1 MLDRKTPPSVR
12 EFDSLAIPSIE
23 TAKICEGVTL
33 CSYNRP
39 KCGILRVNVFWNAG
53 DANLPVRGAASFVA
67 PMLCDG
73 TQSHTGEAIAQIF
86 DFNGVSLRPIGNAKY
101 TGIGIL
107 GETDKVLALLPLLS
121 DMILTPTF
129 PDGAFEAQHRTRLAN
144 MRTAL
149 TKPSYVA
156 SCLSAE
162 LSYGPDH
169 PYMLPVTA
177 EQCEAVS
184 VADVRRCHYEG
195 ITHHSIHVFVT
206 GDLDSVSD
214 ARSIVASFASGLKP
228 ASVESFVDIPPSPQP
243 PQIRVE
249 HLPHTIQSA
258 ICASIPAIGRQHPD
272 YVDLRHAVIAL
283 GGYFGSRLMTNIRER
298 KGLTYGIGA
307 ALIGV
312 RKSGMVQISAQCDT
326 EYTDTVVEEIRNELK
341 LLASEPMCED
351 EMTRLRRDVM
361 STLATTLDTPL
372 SIMDYYESALLA
384 DIPNGYYAAQVRS
397 ITSMTP
403 ERLCR
408 LAACYLHPE
417 ELRIAIATI

>member
-1 MLDRKTPPSVR
+1 MLDRTTPPPVR
-12 EFDSLAIPSIE
+12 EFGSLSIPSIE
-23 TAKICEGVTL
+23 TSKLCKGVTL

-39 KCGILRVNVFWNAG
+39 KCGILRINVHWNAG
-53 DANLPVRGAASFVA
+53 EANLPVRGAASFVA
-67 PMLCDG
+67 PLLRDG
-73 TQSHTGEAIAQIF
+73 TQSHSGEDIAQIL
-86 DFNGVSLRPIGNAKY
+86 DFNGVSLRPFGNATY

-107 GETDKVLALLPLLS
+107 GETDKVLSLLPLLS
-121 DMILTPTF
+121 EMILSPTF
-129 PDGAFEAQHRTRLAN
+129 PDGAFEAQHRTRIAN

-162 LSYGPDH
+162 LSYGAEH
-169 PYMLPVTA
+169 PYLLPVTP

-184 VADVRRCHYEG
+184 VEDVRRCHCEG
-195 ITHHSIHVFVT
+195 ITHHSMHVFVT
-206 GDLDSVSD
+206 GDLDCISG
-214 ARSIVASFASGLKP
+214 ARDTVAAFALGLAP
-228 ASVESFVDIPPSPQP
+228 ASVEPFVDVPPA
-243 PQIRVE
+243 PQIPQTRVA

-258 ICASIPAIGRQHPD
+258 IYASIPTIGRQDPD
-272 YVDLRHAVIAL
+272 YVDLRQAVIAL

-307 ALIGV
+307 VLMGLRESSTI
-312 RKSGMVQISAQCDT
+312 QISAQCDT
-326 EYTDTVVEEIRNELK
+326 EYTDIVVEEIRNELR
-341 LLASEPMCED
+341 LLASEPMGED

-384 DIPNGYYAAQVRS
+384 GIPDGYYKAQVQS
-397 ITSMTP
+397 ITTMTP

-408 LAACYLHPE
+408 IAARYLRPE

>member
-1 MLDRKTPPSVR
+1 MLDRTTPPPVR
-12 EFDSLAIPSIE
+12 EFDNLSIPSIE
-23 TAKICEGVTL
+23 TSKLCKGVTL

-53 DANLPVRGAASFVA
+53 EANLPIKGAASFVA
-67 PMLCDG
+67 SLLRDG
-73 TQSHTGEAIAQIF
+73 TQGHSGEEIAQIL
-86 DFNGVSLRPIGNAKY
+86 DFNGVSLRPIDNTRY

-107 GETDKVLALLPLLS
+107 GETNKVFALLPLLTE
-121 DMILTPTF
+121 MVLTPTF
-129 PDGAFEAQHRTRLAN
+129 PDAAFEAQHRTRIAN

-162 LSYGPDH
+162 LSFGSNH
-169 PYMLPVTA
+169 PYMLPITT

-184 VADVRRCHYEG
+184 VADVRRCHHEG
-195 ITHHSIHVFVT
+195 IAHHSMHIFVT
-206 GDLDSVSD
+206 GDLDCVSGARD
-214 ARSIVASFASGLKP
+214 ALTAFAERLAP
-228 ASVESFVDIPPSPQP
+228 ASVKPFVDVPPSPQS
-243 PQIRVE
+243 PQTRVA

-258 ICASIPAIGRQHPD
+258 ICASIPTIGRQHPD
-272 YVDLRHAVIAL
+272 YVNLRHAVIAL

-307 ALIGV
+307 TLMGL
-312 RKSGMVQISAQCDT
+312 RESGTIQISAQCDT
-326 EYTDTVVEEIRNELK
+326 GYTDTVVEEIRNELR
-341 LLASEPMCED
+341 LLASDPMSED

-384 DIPNGYYAAQVRS
+384 GIPDGYYAAQVQS

-403 ERLCR
+403 ERLQR
-408 LAACYLHPE
+408 IAAHYLRPE
-417 ELRIAIATI
+417 DLRIAIATI